1 LPFTGLDVPDAEGV
15 PLGAQSCPQPEL
27 DDEVVVLEDDTAAPP
42 LLLPEDELVDVGLD
56 DGVWPAVTVAVL
68 V

>member
-1 LPFTGLDVPDAEGV
+1 MPAAEGV

-27 DDEVVVLEDDTAAPP
+27 DDEVVVLVDDTPAPP
-42 LLLPEDELVDVGLD
+42 LPPEDELVVVELD

>member
-15 PLGAQSCPQPEL
+15 PLGAQSGPQPEL
-27 DDEVVVLEDDTAAPP
+27 DVVVVVEELDTGAPP
-42 LLLPEDELVDVGLD
+42 LPEDELVVVVLDVG
-56 DGVWPAVTVAVL
+56 WPAVTVAVL